1 MRQLVGTF
9 CLLFFACGGTTKPPV
24 CPKQTSATPTPSK
37 AGARLIG
44 ALELDGVP
52 TLPERVRQRMAKY
65 LGVRGSAFADWDE
78 KGKGMLIRT
87 RFGQT
92 TQVHRVKTP
101 MGAREQLTFYREPVS
116 AASWVPGGYDGAFV
130 IRMDKGGAEN
140 AQLYRVGLLEGR
152 TTSLTK
158 DKSRTLAFIWSKK
171 SKLAFSN
178 NARNGRDFDIYVGDG
193 KSAKSVKLVYQAKGY
208 FVPLDFSADE
218 SKLLLQQY
226 ISLNETYLY
235 ILDIASGKAEKL
247 EIGAAAKEAAKPK
260 KAAAKKAAAKKA
272 AAKKAAAKKAPAKEK
287 KGTVAKKSAG
297 AEKTTE
303 LKSKA
308 RKNTVAFR
316 DAVWGPKDRGIY
328 FTSDKGSEF
337 VELYYYD
344 LKKRQAK
351 PLSNTIS
358 WNVEQLAMASDGRTL
373 AFTTNEG
380 GYSRLWMLDTRRKK
394 AKQVKVPD
402 GIIRDMRFSRNP
414 KMKTM
419 LGFTLYRPTSPGDAY
434 SYETRRRKLERWTKS
449 EVGGLNSDF
458 FVAPTLINYPT
469 FDQVSGKP
477 RQISAFYYKP
487 PGSGPHPVVI
497 YIHGGPESQFRP
509 YFRSLI
515 HYLLM
520 EMGVAVIAPNVRGSD
535 GYGKS
540 YLLLDNGM
548 RREDSVKDIGALL
561 EWLKGRKELDPKR
574 VVVYGGSYGGYMVLA
589 SLVKYGAKLAGGV
602 DWVGI
607 SNFVTFLK
615 NTKAYRRDLRRA
627 EYGDERDGDMKSFLQ
642 SISPLTNVKK
652 ITSPLFVIQGANDPR
667 VPRSEA
673 EQLVKAVRGQG
684 RKVWYLLAH
693 NEGHGFRKKDNRD
706 MARMLTVLFLESI
719 GFDKK

>member
-193 KSAKSVKLVYQAKGY
+193 KSASRSSWSIKPKAISYRSTFRQMS
-208 FVPLDFSADE
+208 PSCCCSSTSRSTRPISTFS
-218 SKLLLQQY
+218 
-226 ISLNETYLY
+226 ISR
-235 ILDIASGKAEKL
+235 
-247 EIGAAAKEAAKPK
+247 AAKLKSSKSALRPK
-260 KAAAKKAAAKKA
+260 KQPSRKRRPRKRRPRKRQPRKKQPR
-272 AAKKAAAKKAPAKEK
+272 KKAPAKEK